1 MLMIAMMAAALGG
14 PPDTDLGALALADQT
29 SAETAHTGDWQVALE
44 GAAVRA
50 MPRDGSPAYDDQRAT
65 LDVRFDKAL
74 APGWRAVFS
83 NRLDVFGRRTEAG
96 HHPVNTLKE
105 AFVSW
110 HSTPDSIIDFGRIN
124 VRQGVGLA
132 YNPTDF
138 FKLNAVRAI
147 TSADPDT
154 LRKNRLGTVMLRSQ
168 MLWDSGSFTALYAPK
183 LGDKPDGDAFA
194 LDAGATNGEQR
205 YMFALSQKFSERISP
220 QFLLYGEK
228 GGSPQLGMNLT
239 TLLSD
244 ATVFNLEWAGGRSP
258 SWEGPKHYAN
268 KLTTGVTH
276 TTKSKL
282 SLTFEYGY
290 NGWAPELDSWDAL
303 RAGSLAEYTRYRTL
317 MRDRLDLPTRHALF
331 FYGTWQDAGL
341 RHLDLTL
348 MRRFNKDDHS
358 GLAWLEGRY
367 HWKQADLALQFQINH
382 GAERSEYGVLPDRRR
397 WQLVSTWYF

>member
-1 MLMIAMMAAALGG
+1 MLTIAMMAAALAG
-14 PPDTDLGALALADQT
+14 PPDDLDALALADQAP
-29 SAETAHTGDWQVALE
+29 AETAKAGDWQVALE
-44 GAAVRA
+44 GAVVRA
-50 MPRDGSPAYDDQRAT
+50 QPRDGSPAYDDQRAT
-65 LDVRFDKAL
+65 LDVRFDKMV

-96 HHPVNTLKE
+96 NHPVNTLKE
-105 AFVSW
+105 ASLSW
-110 HSTPDSIIDFGRIN
+110 QPGPDRIIDFGRIN
-124 VRQGVGLA
+124 VRQGVAIG
-132 YNPTDF
+132 YNPTDY

-154 LRKNRLGTVMLRSQ
+154 LRKNRLGTVMVRSQ
-168 MLWDSGSFTALYAPK
+168 MLWNGGSLSALYSPR
-183 LGDKPDGDAFA
+183 LDNGPDGGAFD
-194 LDAGATNGEQR
+194 LDLGATNGQDR
-205 YMFALSQKFSERISP
+205 WMFALSQKLSERLSP
-220 QFLLYGEK
+220 QFLLFGEK

-244 ATVFNLEWAGGRSP
+244 ATVFNLEWSGGRSP
-258 SWEGPKHYAN
+258 SWYGAREYAN
-268 KLTTGVTH
+268 KLAAGVTH

-290 NGWAPELDSWDAL
+290 NGWAPDLDGWSAL
-303 RAGSLAEYTRYRTL
+303 RNGSLEEYTRYRTL

-331 FYGTWQDAGL
+331 FYGTLQDAGI

-348 MRRFNKDDHS
+348 MRRYNKDDHS

-367 HWKQADLALQFQINH
+367 HWKKADLALQFQFNH
-382 GAERSEYGVLPDRRR
+382 GAPRSEYGVLPDRRR